1 MHRQDIHNNTHRSAF
16 CKLYNDG
23 LKIKSGHLL
32 SPKDRDVSDY
42 LSRLIESG
50 VASLK
55 LEGRMRDENYVRS
68 AVRAYRTLI
77 DAYYY
82 GYLDDALIREVR
94 RDLLINFN
102 RGGSY
107 TAQYLSGRKDDNLLS
122 GEYPGKY
129 GYNIGKIS
137 RLDVKK
143 GTVTVSLA
151 RNAVIPS
158 KGDYISVRNDRAELC
173 SFPVGKLHE
182 MPHEIAVK
190 GLHPDMIRKL
200 TPGLAV
206 FIMNHST
213 EQDRSDFRRTP
224 VRFNL
229 YFNDSDVTLDA
240 TVISGPNADI
250 LLHQPLLSLPI
261 LRGLLWTKTGS
272 GHSSRKHSTHR
283 SPLMRSTSTVRTG
296 HAP

>member
-1 MHRQDIHNNTHRSAF
+1 M
-16 CKLYNDG
+16 
-23 LKIKSGHLL
+23 
-32 SPKDRDVSDY
+32 
-42 LSRLIESG
+42 
-50 VASLK
+50 
-55 LEGRMRDENYVRS
+55 
-68 AVRAYRTLI
+68 
-77 DAYYY
+77 
-82 GYLDDALIREVR
+82 
-94 RDLLINFN
+94 
-102 RGGSY
+102 
-107 TAQYLSGRKDDNLLS
+107 LS

-250 LLHQPLLSLPI
+250 TSASTVAKPADFEGGSLDDDRIRTQLSKTLDTPFTPDEIDIYGEDRACPISLLNGLRRDVLAELEQEIVSSYKKTCRPVEDDNDMSGISPAGDKTRLTSLRDTRKTVFSYTLHLPVTATTEWNFPTWITHLS
-261 LRGLLWTKTGS
+261 GS
-272 GHSSRKHSTHR
+272 TDTARTTALSMR
-283 SPLMRSTSTVRTG
+283 SPMSATR
-296 HAP
+296 AA